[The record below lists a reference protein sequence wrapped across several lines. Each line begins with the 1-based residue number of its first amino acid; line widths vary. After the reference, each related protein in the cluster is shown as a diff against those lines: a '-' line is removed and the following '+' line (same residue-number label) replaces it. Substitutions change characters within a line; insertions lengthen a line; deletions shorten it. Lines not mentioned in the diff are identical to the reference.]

1 MNLVINYHT
10 VLSNLQ
16 KGGKP
21 CYYCKTVN
29 LGTKTLKECASAV
42 AKLINMSVPFTQTA
56 SNIVLD
62 KMIEL
67 ALQGYR
73 IETENLS
80 IAVTP
85 RGGCSSPNAKWDPNK
100 NSLHLTVN
108 LKGDLKKRL
117 ESAEFVNTTEGVTIS
132 LYSAG
137 DEVYNTDGVIAG
149 TTETNIKLAGDG
161 LDFDASDD
169 TQGVWFCDS
178 EQTIVQKLTVTAK
191 TNQTIDCY
199 SPVALPIESGYI
211 MVSSNRGEAGK
222 GVVVAYKKVEVRG

>member
-1 MNLVINYHT
+1 MTINYKT
-10 VLSNLQ
+10 ILSNLQ

-21 CYYCKTVN
+21 CYYCKPIN
-29 LGTKTLKECASAV
+29 AGTKTLKECASAV

-56 SNIVLD
+56 SSIVMD

-80 IAVTP
+80 IYVTS
-85 RGGCSSPNAKWDPNK
+85 RGGCSSPNAKWDATK
-100 NSLHLTVN
+100 NSLHLTVK
-108 LKGDLKKRL
+108 LKGELKQKL
-117 ESAEFVNTTEGVTIS
+117 ESIEFINITEGVTIS

-149 TTETNIKLAGDG
+149 TAETNIQLAGDG
-161 LDFDASDD
+161 LNFDASDE

-178 EQTIVQKLTVTAK
+178 EQAIVQKLTVTAK

-199 SPVALPIESGYI
+199 SPVALPVESGYI
-211 MVSSNRGEAGK
+211 MVSSNRSETGK